1 MDKRYLIFISSTYE
15 DLVEERKKVIQTVL
29 EHDCFPASMEF
40 FPAVGM
46 RPEELIE
53 KVMKECDYCILV
65 IGDSYGTI
73 CKKGKSYTEIE
84 YEIAIKEKIPVLA
97 FLHKN
102 TNSFVID
109 ESKKLMRFRERVK
122 KGAQITKDWSK
133 SEDLPSLVSSSIS
146 KAIEL
151 QKRRG
156 WVRGKLNGLIQNLE
170 VKTQKE
176 SYVIKIDDIEFK
188 MVHVEGG
195 TFEMGATS
203 EQFEYAEENEKPAIT
218 VTVDDFWIGEA
229 QVTQALW
236 EKIMGYNPSYFSQSN
251 GYKEDLSLPV
261 EQVTWNDCQKF
272 IGKLNKAL
280 KNKLKD
286 GMEFDFPTEEQWEF
300 AARGGKNRKNS
311 KFIYAGAGEGALDS
325 VAKYDHNSEGKTWPV
340 AESGL
345 KPNEL
350 GLYDMSGN
358 VWEWCKTILAEY
370 NGERKKNSV
379 GKFVCR
385 GGCWHSESNCCRVSF
400 RGYANMVHAGNGLG
414 LRLVLNKIK
423 E

>member
-1 MDKRYLIFISSTYE
+1 
-15 DLVEERKKVIQTVL
+15 
-29 EHDCFPASMEF
+29 MEF
-40 FPAVGM
+40 FSAIGM
-46 RPEELIE
+46 PPMDLIK
-53 KVMKECDYCILV
+53 KVMKECDYYILI
-65 IGDSYGTI
+65 IGDRNGSI

-97 FLHKN
+97 FLKN
-102 TNSFVID
+102 SDSSKD
-109 ESKKLMRFRERVK
+109 ESNKEEKELVEFRERVK
-122 KGAQITKDWSK
+122 KGHQTIEAWSSSDELARK
-133 SEDLPSLVSSSIS
+133 VSSSIS
-146 KAIEL
+146 KAIKN

-156 WVRGKLNGLIQNLE
+156 WVRGKQDDIIQNLE
-170 VKTQKE
+170 VKTKKE

-218 VTVDDFWIGEA
+218 VTVDDFWIGEV

-345 KPNEL
+345 KRNEL

-414 LRLVLNKIK
+414 LRLVLNKKKIS
-423 E
+423 EVNQ